1 MDRGSCLDQLR
12 SGCTTDKI
20 EEIVVFMVLGVTS
33 WLGAADQLETDVA
46 AIRDITKAW
55 QEASHKGDGEAMEER
70 GKIIVIYQRQPDGS
84 WKIAREIWNR
94 NHSVPK
100 VD

>member
-1 MDRGSCLDQLR
+1 MAGDWAFHLSEYVL
-12 SGCTTDKI
+12 KI
-20 EEIVVFMVLGVTS
+20 MP
-33 WLGAADQLETDVA
+33 
-46 AIRDITKAW
+46 
-55 QEASHKGDGEAMEER
+55 KGDGEAMEER

-100 VD
+100 VE